1 MKVVK
6 FLKDRMI
13 YIVFTLIILSSY
25 AGVHHR
31 DAFLSLKGTLP
42 IALFMMLF
50 QPMVFMDMRKAF
62 TTRTEIKT
70 KYLTAVTVF
79 YVLLFP
85 ALTWLLIK
93 FWLAVMPNTDPRLL
107 AGIVLIS
114 LAPLPSSAPAFTNL
128 AGGKFQLTLVGVV
141 WTFILS
147 LFVMPVYAKLLLHTL
162 IKVPMWLLLK
172 SLVLYIIVPLV
183 AGQLTKYAVL
193 RWKGKDALMKLKEP
207 LVGLSLLGMYWMITV
222 VFGINGKMIAEK
234 PEVILVGALIM
245 NAYFLVRAAIAY
257 FTGKALGFP
266 LEHIISLVYSTGS
279 NMTLATAIAIGTFG
293 SLAAVGTALGGPF
306 SDMILMI
313 LFVRLFASLRA
324 RWAEK
329 QEGNVTIEGSEA

>member
-1 MKVVK
+1 MKIVK
-6 FLKDRMI
+6 FLKEKMT
-13 YIVFTLIILSSY
+13 YIVFTLILLSSY
-25 AGVHHR
+25 AGIHHR
-31 DAFLSLKGTLP
+31 DMFLSLKWTLP

-50 QPMVFMDMRKAF
+50 QPMVFMDIRKAF

-70 KYLTAVTVF
+70 KYLVAVTAF
-79 YVLLFP
+79 YVILFP

-107 AGIVLIS
+107 AGVVLIS

-128 AGGKFQLTLVGVV
+128 AGGRFQLTLVGVV

-162 IKVPMWLLLK
+162 IKVPTWLLLK

-193 RWKGKDALMKLKEP
+193 RWKGEETLMKLKEP

-222 VFGINGKMIAEK
+222 VFGINGKMIAER
-234 PEVILVGALIM
+234 PEIIIAGALMM
-245 NAYFLVRAAIAY
+245 NAYFLTRAAIAY

-266 LEHIISLVYSTGS
+266 LEHNISLVYSTGS
-279 NMTLATAIAIGTFG
+279 NMTLATAMAIGTFG
-293 SLAAVGTALGGPF
+293 PLAAVGTALGGPF

-313 LFVRLFASLRA
+313 LFVRLFAILRA
-324 RWAEK
+324 RRIYVETNIPIGD
-329 QEGNVTIEGSEA
+329 ER

>member
-1 MKVVK
+1 VVGTKVVK

-13 YIVFTLIILSSY
+13 YIVFALIILSSY

-31 DAFLSLKGTLP
+31 DVFLSLKWTLP

-50 QPMVFMDMRKAF
+50 QPMVFMDIRKAF

-70 KYLTAVTVF
+70 KYLAAVTAF
-79 YVLLFP
+79 YALLFP

-141 WTFILS
+141 WTFLLS

-162 IKVPMWLLLK
+162 IKVPTWLLLK

-193 RWKGKDALMKLKEP
+193 RWKGKNALMKLKEP

-222 VFGINGKMIAEK
+222 VFGINGRMIAEK
-234 PEVILVGALIM
+234 PEIIVVGALIM
-245 NAYFLVRAAIAY
+245 NAYFLTRAAIAY

-293 SLAAVGTALGGPF
+293 PLAAVGTALGGPF

-324 RWAEK
+324 RS
-329 QEGNVTIEGSEA
+329 VSEAIKSFNP